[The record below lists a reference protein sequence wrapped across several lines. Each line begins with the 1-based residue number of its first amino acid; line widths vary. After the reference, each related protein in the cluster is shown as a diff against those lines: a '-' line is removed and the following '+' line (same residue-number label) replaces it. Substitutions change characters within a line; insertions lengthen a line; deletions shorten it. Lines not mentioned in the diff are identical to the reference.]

1 MIALDTNVLL
11 RFLIEDDPVQTPR
24 AQSWVRE
31 AAERGEAIFLSA
43 AVLCET
49 VWVLTRFRKFD
60 KDKIVE
66 VLEELLS
73 TACLEIDDH
82 EITLAALRDF
92 AFSEADFA
100 DCLIR
105 RKALAAG
112 CAELKTFD
120 RRLQEAGYM

>member
-1 MIALDTNVLL
+1 MIGFDTNVLL

-24 AQSWVRE
+24 VQSWVRA
-31 AAERGEAIFLSA
+31 AAEKGEAIYLSA

-49 VWVLTRFRKFD
+49 VWVLTRFRKFS
-60 KDKIVE
+60 KAQVLE

-73 TACLEIDDH
+73 TSHVDVDDP
-82 EITLAALRDF
+82 EITWAAVHDYAL
-92 AFSEADFA
+92 SEADFA

-112 CAELKTFD
+112 CSELRTFD
-120 RRLQEAGYM
+120 KKLQEARLV